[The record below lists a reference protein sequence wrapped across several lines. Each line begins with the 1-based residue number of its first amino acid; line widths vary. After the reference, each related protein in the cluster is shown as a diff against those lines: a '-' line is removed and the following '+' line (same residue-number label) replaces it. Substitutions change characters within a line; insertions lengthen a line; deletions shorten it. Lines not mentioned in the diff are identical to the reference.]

1 MRFIRFN
8 RRCQIIFDITQLFNG
23 IIHFFLSICT
33 NSIFSIYHTRYS
45 GNCNSC
51 LTCYIFNSC
60 LHRYPS
66 RCKNVSTIHLRKGTS
81 CRSSLMSKHE
91 IVHCLLFLFISGIRS
106 NYLCYHFSNYLHNNG
121 NIAHLLY
128 LSNRFDMCT
137 ITLLFIFVNRY
148 LLFL

>member
-1 MRFIRFN
+1 MASF
-8 RRCQIIFDITQLFNG
+8 T
-23 IIHFFLSICT
+23 FFSVSAS
-33 NSIFSIYHTRYS
+33 NSIFSHLSHEIQMETATPA
-45 GNCNSC
+45 
-51 LTCYIFNSC
+51 LLATFFNSC
-60 LHRYPS
+60 LHMYPS

-106 NYLCYHFSNYLHNNG
+106 NYLCYHFSNYLHNHG

-137 ITLLFIFVNRY
+137 IHTFYVCQ
-148 LLFL
+148 